1 MFTYIVISKIWVMFI
16 DVVTPSE
23 SVPMFLLIAIP
34 ALAIVLIVSLLL
46 LRKRNKQ

>member
-1 MFTYIVISKIWVMFI
+1 MYILIVKICLLLI